1 MSNQIINFGVTCDFL
16 GRLGNNLFQA
26 AAVVGYA
33 EKHGVDYALPLG
45 YHHQNIYRFFPKFKY
60 QYMRSRGG
68 GRNGKELSVFGN
80 EKYEEQECKYF
91 EISANPA
98 GVHLRG
104 FFQTERY
111 FEHCRDKILDLLNF
125 NYTPIPYVSIHV
137 RRTDYLEHPA
147 NFPTVT
153 ESYLNTAMDH
163 FKDKTFL
170 VFSDDIPWC
179 KETFPITFSGRKF
192 EFVGND
198 KVEFSGNGNE
208 FNELS
213 LMASC
218 EHNIIAN
225 SSFSWWAGWANRN
238 PDKIVISPSKET
250 WFGIN
255 AQQLETKYLIPER
268 WIQIHTR

>member
-1 MSNQIINFGVTCDFL
+1 MSYKVTCDFL

-33 EKHGVDYALPLG
+33 DKYGVDYALPLG
-45 YHHQNIYRFFPKFKY
+45 YHHRNIYRFFPKFKY
-60 QYMRSRGG
+60 NHINTRWP
-68 GRNGKELSVFGN
+68 
-80 EKYEEQECKYF
+80 KYEEQELKF
-91 EISANPA
+91 TEIPFNPS

-111 FEHCRDKILDLLNF
+111 FSHCKDKILDLLNF
-125 NYTPIPYVSIHV
+125 NYTPNDYVSIHV

-153 ESYLNTAMDH
+153 ESYLNDAMSR
-163 FKDKTFL
+163 FKGKKFL

-179 KETFPITFSGRKF
+179 KETFPSTFPGKEF
-192 EFVGND
+192 EFVGD
-198 KVEFSGNGNE
+198 KTVEFSGNGNE

-225 SSFSWWAGWANRN
+225 SSFSWWGAWANKN

-250 WFGIN
+250 WFGVN
-255 AQQLETKYLIPER
+255 AQQLETKYLLPEN